1 MKQMRKVLA
10 ISGAALWSAAA
21 ASACQAATPGP
32 VFAQAQAAV
41 PFGRYWMDAV
51 IVGVL
56 FGAALT
62 AICMSS
68 RRL

>member
-1 MKQMRKVLA
+1 MRRA
-10 ISGAALWSAAA
+10 IAICGAAVWSALAT
-21 ASACQAATPGP
+21 SACQAATPGP
-32 VFAQAQAAV
+32 IFAQAAV
-41 PFGRYWMDAV
+41 PFGRYWVDAV

>member
-1 MKQMRKVLA
+1 MRKVLA
-10 ISGAALWSAAA
+10 IAGASVWSALA

-32 VFAQAQAAV
+32 VFAQAAV
-41 PFGRYWMDAV
+41 PFGRYWFDAV

>member
-1 MKQMRKVLA
+1 MRKVLA
-10 ISGAALWSAAA
+10 ITGAAVWSALAT
-21 ASACQAATPGP
+21 SACHAAVPSP
-32 VFAQAQAAV
+32 VFAQAVA
-41 PFGRYWMDAV
+41 FNRYWVDAV

>member
-1 MKQMRKVLA
+1 MRKVLA
-10 ISGAALWSAAA
+10 ICGAALWSALAT
-21 ASACQAATPGP
+21 SACQAAMPSP
-32 VFAQAQAAV
+32 VFAQAIPV
-41 PFGRYWMDAV
+41 GRYWVDAV

-56 FGAALT
+56 FGGALT

>member
-1 MKQMRKVLA
+1 MRKVLA
-10 ISGAALWSAAA
+10 ITGAALWSALAT
-21 ASACQAATPGP
+21 SACQAATSGP
-32 VFAQAQAAV
+32 VFAQVV